1 MRRFFFVL
9 LGMFV
14 MMSVGCQTAPVKHYA
29 IQAEVI
35 SVNVPE
41 KMLTVKH
48 GEIPG
53 LMPAMTM
60 NYLVAD
66 EKQIE
71 PLKPGDKISC
81 GSGGGGKR
89 GAFGEDCAGGK
100 SGAAAPAPAA
110 AIRINTRIEQMRA
123 GLVKRGLP
131 GEIGA
136 DKLCSENTD
145 GDGVRQNRSGWN
157 GRG

>member
-1 MRRFFFVL
+1 MRRVHLLL

-14 MMSVGCQTAPVKHYA
+14 MASVGCQTAPVKHYA

-35 SVNVPE
+35 SVDVPK
-41 KMLTVKH
+41 KMVTVKH

-71 PLKPGDKISC
+71 PLKPGDKISADLVV
-81 GSGGGGKR
+81 GENVGHLEKIMLVEK
-89 GAFGEDCAGGK
+89 GAVPPPAGDTNQH
-100 SGAAAPAPAA
+100 AH
-110 AIRINTRIEQMRA
+110 
-123 GLVKRGLP
+123 
-131 GEIGA
+131 
-136 DKLCSENTD
+136 
-145 GDGVRQNRSGWN
+145 
-157 GRG
+157 

>member
-1 MRRFFFVL
+1 MRQFILLL

-14 MMSVGCQTAPVKHYA
+14 MSSAGCQTTPVKHYA

-35 SVNVPE
+35 SVDVPK
-41 KMLTVKH
+41 KMVTVKH

-71 PLKPGDKISC
+71 PLKPGDKIS
-81 GSGGGGKR
+81 
-89 GAFGEDCAGGK
+89 ADLVVGENVGHLEKIVLVEKAV
-100 SGAAAPAPAA
+100 PAPPP
-110 AIRINTRIEQMRA
+110 A
-123 GLVKRGLP
+123 GDANQQGH
-131 GEIGA
+131 
-136 DKLCSENTD
+136 
-145 GDGVRQNRSGWN
+145 
-157 GRG
+157 

>member
-1 MRRFFFVL
+1 MKQFIFVL
-9 LGMFV
+9 SGIVV
-14 MMSVGCQTAPVKHYA
+14 MMSAGCQTAPVKHYA

-35 SVNVPE
+35 SVDVPK

-71 PLKPGDKISC
+71 ALKPGDKIT
-81 GSGGGGKR
+81 
-89 GAFGEDCAGGK
+89 ADLVVGENVGHLEK
-100 SGAAAPAPAA
+100 IVLVEKAAPPPAPSA
-110 AIRINTRIEQMRA
+110 
-123 GLVKRGLP
+123 V
-131 GEIGA
+131 
-136 DKLCSENTD
+136 
-145 GDGVRQNRSGWN
+145 GDANQHAH
-157 GRG
+157 

>member
-1 MRRFFFVL
+1 MRQRIFLV
-9 LGMFV
+9 LGMLV
-14 MMSVGCQTAPVKHYA
+14 IASIGCQTAPVKHYA

-35 SVNVPE
+35 SVNIPQ

-71 PLKPGDKISC
+71 PLKPGDKIS
-81 GSGGGGKR
+81 
-89 GAFGEDCAGGK
+89 ADLVVGENVGHLERIVLVEKA
-100 SGAAAPAPAA
+100 AAAPPA
-110 AIRINTRIEQMRA
+110 
-123 GLVKRGLP
+123 
-131 GEIGA
+131 
-136 DKLCSENTD
+136 
-145 GDGVRQNRSGWN
+145 GDANQHAH
-157 GRG
+157 

>member
-1 MRRFFFVL
+1 MRRFVL
-9 LGMFV
+9 VLTGMIV

-35 SVNVPE
+35 SVDVPK
-41 KMLTVKH
+41 KMVTVKH

-71 PLKPGDKISC
+71 QLKLGDKISTDLVI
-81 GSGGGGKR
+81 
-89 GAFGEDCAGGK
+89 GENVGHLEN
-100 SGAAAPAPAA
+100 
-110 AIRINTRIEQMRA
+110 IV
-123 GLVKRGLP
+123 LVERGLP
-131 GEIGA
+131 A
-136 DKLCSENTD
+136 PVSPAAQAK
-145 GDGVRQNRSGWN
+145 
-157 GRG
+157 

>member
-9 LGMFV
+9 VGMLL
-14 MMSVGCQTAPVKHYA
+14 MMSAGCQTAPVKHYA

-66 EKQIE
+66 EKQIAA
-71 PLKPGDKISC
+71 LKQGDKIT
-81 GSGGGGKR
+81 
-89 GAFGEDCAGGK
+89 ADLVVGENVGHLEK
-100 SGAAAPAPAA
+100 IVLVEKAAPVVAPTAA
-110 AIRINTRIEQMRA
+110 GDTNQRA
-123 GLVKRGLP
+123 H
-131 GEIGA
+131 
-136 DKLCSENTD
+136 
-145 GDGVRQNRSGWN
+145 
-157 GRG
+157 